1 MEFSCTKLLVFL
13 TFTLSL
19 PLHSLSSSSSPSSC
33 DCTTSTAAA
42 GHDRAAALALK
53 LVAIASILAAGALG
67 VLLPVAGRRVSPL
80 LRPESD
86 AFFVIKAFAAG
97 VILATALIHILPNAF
112 ERLTSPCLGEAWRR
126 FPVAGFVAMGSALA
140 TMTVDSLATGYYKR
154 SQISKALPVDD
165 DDRGTGQVETGHVH
179 VHVHAP
185 ADTADQSPADT
196 IRHRV
201 ISQVLELGIVVHS
214 VIIGVSLGTSK
225 SPSTIRPL
233 LGALSFHQFFEGI
246 GLGGC
251 IVQAKFKARAT
262 VVMAIFFSLTTP
274 IGIGLGIAVSSGYD
288 GGSSAALSV
297 EGIFDAAASGIL
309 IYMALVDLLAADF
322 TSARMQ
328 TDLRLQLQ
336 AHFALLLGAGAMSV
350 LALWA

>member
-1 MEFSCTKLLVFL
+1 M
-13 TFTLSL
+13 
-19 PLHSLSSSSSPSSC
+19 
-33 DCTTSTAAA
+33 
-42 GHDRAAALALK
+42 
-53 LVAIASILAAGALG
+53 
-67 VLLPVAGRRVSPL
+67 SPL
-80 LRPESD
+80 LRPESN

-165 DDRGTGQVETGHVH
+165 DGEGMGQVETGHVH
-179 VHVHAP
+179 VRVHVHAP
-185 ADTADQSPADT
+185 ADTADHSPADT
-196 IRHRV
+196 VRHRV

-274 IGIGLGIAVSSGYD
+274 IGIGLGVAISSGYD

-328 TDLRLQLQ
+328 TNLRLQLE